1 MRYFL
6 FSWFLVVVAVVLIA
20 GFRGQKSI
28 EPPIEIFPDM
38 DRQAKVKAQVT
49 SEFFA
54 DGRGNRMPVEG
65 TVPVG
70 YEFPVNKKRLPDAI
84 QPNAVTGSY
93 SSMPVYLDTGKIGG
107 NWGTGI
113 PVEVNQQLLERGRQ
127 RYDINCA
134 VCHGATGQGN
144 GIVGQYGMV
153 AIANYHQDRIRQM
166 PDGELFNVIANGKNT
181 MKAYGHQINVHDRW
195 AIVSYIRALQLSQNV
210 PFDQLPEGQKKLLKK
225 E

>member
-6 FSWFLVVVAVVLIA
+6 FSWLLVVVAVVLIA

-54 DGRGNRMPVEG
+54 DGRGNRPPVDG
-65 TVPVG
+65 TVPIG
-70 YEFPVNKKRLPDAI
+70 YEFPSNKKRLPHAVHPAPI
-84 QPNAVTGSY
+84 TGTYTSLPNY
-93 SSMPVYLDTGKIGG
+93 METGKMGA
-107 NWGTGI
+107 NWGDGI
-113 PVEVNQQLLERGRQ
+113 PVEVTPQLVARGRQ
-127 RYDINCA
+127 RYEINCA

-153 AIANYHQDRIRQM
+153 AIANYHQDRLRQM
-166 PDGELFNVIANGKNT
+166 PDGELYSVIMMGKGT
-181 MKAYGHQINVHDRW
+181 MKPYGHQINVEDRW
-195 AIVSYIRALQLSQNV
+195 AIVTYIRALQLSQNV
-210 PFDQLPEGQKKLLKK
+210 PFDQLTEEQKKLLKK
-225 E
+225 